1 MGHLWSEGYYSVEG
15 YTLRDGMR
23 AAIGVEALP
32 RKKAKMSDQGKLCRL
47 PASGWAIVAPGRS
60 PVAIVEGEIFEVEV
74 RGKMRRARM
83 ERRRDG
89 QWVTA
94 EGYELR
100 DGARAGFYDGREKF
114 AKPLT
119 E

>member
-1 MGHLWSEGYYSVEG
+1 
-15 YTLRDGMR
+15 
-23 AAIGVEALP
+23 
-32 RKKAKMSDQGKLCRL
+32 
-47 PASGWAIVAPGRS
+47 
-60 PVAIVEGEIFEVEV
+60 
-74 RGKMRRARM
+74 M

-89 QWVTA
+89 RWVTA

>member
-1 MGHLWSEGYYSVEG
+1 MTDKEGTLHLQPNG
-15 YTLRDGMR
+15 R
-23 AAIGVEALP
+23 
-32 RKKAKMSDQGKLCRL
+32 
-47 PASGWAIVAPGRS
+47 WAIIRPGRS
-60 PVAIVEGEIFEVEV
+60 PVAILEGEILEVEV

>member
-1 MGHLWSEGYYSVEG
+1 MTDKEGTLHLQPNGRW
-15 YTLRDGMR
+15 TIIR
-23 AAIGVEALP
+23 
-32 RKKAKMSDQGKLCRL
+32 
-47 PASGWAIVAPGRS
+47 PGRS
-60 PVAIVEGEIFEVEV
+60 PVAIREGEIFEVEV

-100 DGARAGFYDGREKF
+100 DGARAGFFDWREKF
-114 AKPLT
+114 AEPLT

>member
-1 MGHLWSEGYYSVEG
+1 MTDKEGI
-15 YTLRDGMR
+15 LRTQPNGR
-23 AAIGVEALP
+23 
-32 RKKAKMSDQGKLCRL
+32 
-47 PASGWAIVAPGRS
+47 WAIIRPGRS
-60 PVAIVEGEIFEVEV
+60 PVAIPDGEIFEVEV
-74 RGKMRRARM
+74 RGKMRRGRM

-114 AKPLT
+114 VKPLT

>member
-1 MGHLWSEGYYSVEG
+1 MVARETLAMTDKEGTLHLQPNG
-15 YTLRDGMR
+15 R
-23 AAIGVEALP
+23 
-32 RKKAKMSDQGKLCRL
+32 
-47 PASGWAIVAPGRS
+47 WAIIRPGRS
-60 PVAIVEGEIFEVEV
+60 PVAILEGEIFEIEV

>member
-1 MGHLWSEGYYSVEG
+1 
-15 YTLRDGMR
+15 
-23 AAIGVEALP
+23 
-32 RKKAKMSDQGKLCRL
+32 
-47 PASGWAIVAPGRS
+47 
-60 PVAIVEGEIFEVEV
+60 
-74 RGKMRRARM
+74 M

-94 EGYELR
+94 ECYELR
-100 DGARAGFYDGREKF
+100 TARAGFYDGREEF